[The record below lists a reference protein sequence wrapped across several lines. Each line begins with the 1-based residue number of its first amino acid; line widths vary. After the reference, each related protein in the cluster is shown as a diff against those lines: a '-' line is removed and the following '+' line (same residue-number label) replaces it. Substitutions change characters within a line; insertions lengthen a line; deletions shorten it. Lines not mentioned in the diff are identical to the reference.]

1 MTQERIELTQFEGIR
16 KDWLYQEVKDSGN
29 SEYAT
34 VNGGEFSD
42 ILFFI
47 DRAEISE
54 AELRALTMV
63 PDLIAE
69 LKRCYK
75 ELDVYEEIKP
85 DLLRLHWMPTQ
96 KGYSKA
102 LDLADIVHENEEE
115 E

>member
-1 MTQERIELTQFEGIR
+1 MKEERIELTQFEGIR

-54 AELRALTMV
+54 AELKALTMV
-63 PDLIAE
+63 PDLIPE

-75 ELDVYEEIKP
+75 ELDEYEEIKEG
-85 DLLRLHWMPTQ
+85 LLEIPYLRHV
-96 KGYSKA
+96 KIIDKA
-102 LDLADIVHENEEE
+102 LDLSRIVTESEEE
-115 E
+115 